1 MSKKNELLEL
11 LCERKEYSVKGSSVI
26 IKEVFP
32 FSWRMKWYFIL
43 LVETMGVVSDKR
55 KKTYEVYSLENRR
68 ILNPDEQLA
77 GEIKAQLPEL
87 TEETVGDVIGSFKQ
101 KREMDAELEL
111 VLTATADKIRW
122 GEAEKKEWAAY
133 LQKAHQFRHRSS
145 EDLYFYFRAD
155 L

>member
-1 MSKKNELLEL
+1 MSKRNEFLEL
-11 LCERKEYSVKGSSVI
+11 LCERKEYSVRGSSVI

-32 FSWRMKWYFIL
+32 FSWRLKWYFIL
-43 LVETMGVVSDKR
+43 LVETMGVVSEKR
-55 KKTYEVYSLENRR
+55 KKTYEVYSVETRR

-87 TEETVGDVIGSFKQ
+87 ADENVGDVIGGFKQ
-101 KREMDAELEL
+101 KREMDAELER

-122 GEAEKKEWAAY
+122 GEAEKKEWDAY
-133 LQKAHQFRHRSS
+133 LQKAHQLRHESS
-145 EDLYFYFRAD
+145 GDLYFYFRAD